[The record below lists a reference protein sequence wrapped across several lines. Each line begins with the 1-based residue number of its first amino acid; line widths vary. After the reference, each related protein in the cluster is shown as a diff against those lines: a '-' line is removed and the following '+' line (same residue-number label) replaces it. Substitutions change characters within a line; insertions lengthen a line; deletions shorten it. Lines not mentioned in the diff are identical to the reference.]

1 MTQSPRDAEDPRAV
15 LRRIYRDEDGY
26 ELHGYELDQ
35 ADEAR
40 VLATHSSPT
49 YGEIMPTA
57 TDRLIEH
64 LAMREDDVF
73 YDLGSGVGKVVLHVA
88 LRASIRRCVGVELA
102 RGRHRIARRML
113 DHVRATG
120 LVRAREC
127 ELRCADFMRT
137 PMGDATVV
145 YTCST
150 AFSTPFMNELAA
162 RLARLSTG
170 LRWVST
176 QDVDDNPWFVL
187 EDVLRLDMSWRR
199 KSKVHVYRLDRS
211 RR

>member
-1 MTQSPRDAEDPRAV
+1 MTRTIELAQPRLSQGGAEHAS
-15 LRRIYRDEDGY
+15 EEGY
-26 ELHGYELDQ
+26 ELHGYEHDE

-40 VLATHSSPT
+40 VLATNSSPT

-64 LAMREDDVF
+64 LAMKGDDVF

-88 LRASIRRCVGVELA
+88 MRAPIRRVVGVELA
-102 RGRHRIARRML
+102 RRRHRIARRML

-127 ELRCADFMRT
+127 ELRCADFMRV

-150 AFSTPFMNELAA
+150 AFPTPFMNELAA
-162 RLARLSTG
+162 RLARLTTG

-187 EDVLRLDMSWRR
+187 EDQLRLDMSWRR
-199 KSKVHVYRLDRS
+199 KSKVHVYRLARS